1 MKRVLSGIQSTGIL
15 HLGNYL
21 GAISNWVNLQ
31 NKYDSYFCIVDLHA
45 ITLPQDPIVLRN
57 TIRLTTASYIA
68 SGIDINKST
77 IFVQSAVS
85 AHSELAWILSCMTP
99 MGWLNRMTQFKEKA
113 GKKQEQTSL
122 GLYSY
127 PVLMAADILIYKA
140 QIVPVGEDQTQHLE
154 LTRDVASAFNR
165 HVKDDFFP
173 LPEALITKE
182 SARIMS
188 LRDGNKKMS
197 KSDSSDY
204 ARINLT
210 DDADLI
216 AKKLQKAKSDDFPT
230 ITYDKENRPEAAN
243 LINIY
248 SVLSNSSIE
257 KVVDQFSD
265 KGFAIFKKQLTELVV
280 EHMRPISTK
289 ILELVKDKNYI
300 DSIIKI
306 GNEKATALATKHLL
320 EVKSLMGLGT

>member
-1 MKRVLSGIQSTGIL
+1 MKRVLSGIQPTGIL

-45 ITLPQDPIVLRN
+45 ITLPQNPIELKN
-57 TIRLTTASYIA
+57 AIRLTAATYIA
-68 SGIDINKST
+68 SGIDITNST
-77 IFVQSAVS
+77 IFIQSSVS
-85 AHSELAWILSCMTP
+85 AHSELAWILSCITP
-99 MGWLNRMTQFKEKA
+99 LGWLNRMTQFKEKA
-113 GKKQEQTSL
+113 GKAREQASL

-127 PVLMAADILIYKA
+127 PVLMAADILVYKA

-165 HVKDDFFP
+165 YIKEDYFP

-188 LRDGNKKMS
+188 LRDGTKKMS

-204 ARINLT
+204 SRINLT
-210 DDADLI
+210 DNADLI
-216 AKKLQKAKSDDFPT
+216 AKKLQKAKSDAFPT
-230 ITYDKENRPEAAN
+230 ITYDKENRPEATN

-248 SVLSNSSIE
+248 SILSSSSIE
-257 KVVDQFSD
+257 KVIDQFSN
-265 KGFAIFKKQLTELVV
+265 KGFAIFKKQLTDLVI
-280 EHMRPISTK
+280 EKMKPITTR
-289 ILELVKDKNYI
+289 ILELIEDKNYI

-306 GNEKATALATKHLL
+306 GNEKANDLASKHLS
-320 EVKSLMGLGT
+320 EIKSFIGLG